1 MGPRLRE
8 DDGLTAARRVFRYDG
23 VMAELVNLIETYGVL
38 IVFGIVLIEQIGL
51 PIPAMPMLVVAGA
64 MSANGGANL
73 WLCLLASLVACLL
86 SDTFWFNAG
95 RFYGKRILRL
105 LCKISL
111 NPDSCVS
118 KTEDT
123 FARFGPNSLL
133 ISKFIPG
140 FNTIAQPLAG
150 ASGVTTRRF
159 VVLSGAGGLLWSGTW
174 LGLGL
179 AFHDSIDTLLD
190 SLETTGGTALLI
202 VLAAL
207 GAFILYK
214 YLKRRRRAIVNAVA
228 RITLAELHALT
239 AAGHEPVIVDARSVT
254 ARGME
259 QGIPG
264 ALVYSECGPD
274 RLMATL
280 DKDRHI
286 VVYCSCPNDVTAAQ
300 VAHQFLSAG
309 FHRAR
314 PLHGGLDAWNAGAVD
329 RFDTRTA

>member
-1 MGPRLRE
+1 M
-8 DDGLTAARRVFRYDG
+8 RYDV
-23 VMAELVNLIETYGVL
+23 VMAELVYLIETYGVL

-73 WLCLLASLVACLL
+73 WLCLLASVTACLL

-159 VVLSGAGGLLWSGTW
+159 VVLSGTGGLLWSATW

-179 AFHDSIDTLLD
+179 AFHDRIDTLLD
-190 SLETTGGTALLI
+190 SLETTGGTALL
-202 VLAAL
+202 VLLAAL

-239 AAGHEPVIVDARSVT
+239 AAGHDPVIVDARSVT

-264 ALVYSECGPD
+264 ALVYAECGPD